1 VSDYLVFDT
10 SVIFNLG
17 YRSGGG
23 GEIVIEHLR
32 KEYSLLLP
40 PEVKKE
46 VLRDPP
52 GDFDQVAFL
61 KKHFKVRSVKL
72 SSEFEEEF
80 RRISKDLDS
89 GEIAVLGLGLA
100 LKAKVVIDEKRAR
113 RAAKELTLPC
123 TGSIGLIN
131 EAVERKWIEAVFA
144 LSTITKIIE
153 AGGHLP
159 PIGKAKKW
167 QEYVNSISPPARKQH

>member
-23 GEIVIEHLR
+23 GEIVVEHLR

-46 VLRDPP
+46 VLRDPSVN
-52 GDFDQVAFL
+52 FDHAAFL
-61 KKHFKVRSVKL
+61 KNHFKVRSVNL
-72 SSEFEEEF
+72 PSEYEEGF

-89 GEIAVLGLGLA
+89 GEIAVLNLGLA
-100 LKAKVVIDEKRAR
+100 LKSKVVIDEKRAR
-113 RAAKELTLPC
+113 RAAKELTLFC
-123 TGSIGLIN
+123 TGSIGLFN
-131 EAVERKWIEAVFA
+131 EAVERKWIEAAFA
-144 LSTITKIIE
+144 LSTVTKIIE
-153 AGGHLP
+153 SGGHLP
-159 PIGKAKKW
+159 PIGEAKKW
-167 QEYVNSISPPARKQH
+167 QEYVNSISPLARQQH

>member
-17 YRSGGG
+17 YRSGG

-46 VLRDPP
+46 VLRDPSVN
-52 GDFDQVAFL
+52 FDHASFL
-61 KKHFKVRSVKL
+61 KNYFKVRSVNL
-72 SSEFEEEF
+72 PNEYEEEF

-89 GEIAVLGLGLA
+89 GEIAVLSLGLA

-123 TGSIGLIN
+123 TGSIGLLN
-131 EAVERKWIEAVFA
+131 EAVERKWIDAMFA
-144 LSTITKIIE
+144 LSTVTKIIQ

-159 PIGKAKKW
+159 PIGEAKKW